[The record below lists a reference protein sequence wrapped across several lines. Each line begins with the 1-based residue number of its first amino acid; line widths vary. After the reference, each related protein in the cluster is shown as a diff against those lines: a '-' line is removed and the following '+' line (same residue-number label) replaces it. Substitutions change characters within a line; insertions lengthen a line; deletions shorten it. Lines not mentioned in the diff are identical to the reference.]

1 MVEICIKIRII
12 LVNRYLYSMIEFKF
26 TSFPIIETERL
37 ILREHTL
44 NDLPEL
50 FELRSNTQIME
61 NIDKAGFIDMSEAVA
76 QYERMKNGYETSTG
90 ISWGV
95 TLKDGND
102 KVIAG
107 CGLWRIVREHYRAE
121 IGYAALPQY
130 WNQGIISEAI
140 KAVCDFGFNTIGIHS
155 IEANLN
161 PGNIRSARVL
171 EKNGFVKEGY
181 FKQNHFFEGKFI
193 DTLTYGKVKPI

>member
-1 MVEICIKIRII
+1 
-12 LVNRYLYSMIEFKF
+12 MIEFNF
-26 TSFPIIETERL
+26 TSFPTIETERL

-44 NDLPEL
+44 NDLPQL
-50 FELRSNTQIME
+50 FELRSNEQIMK
-61 NIDKAGFIDMSEAVA
+61 NIDKKGFVDMSEAME
-76 QYERMKNGYETSTG
+76 QLEKMKNGYETSTG

-95 TLKDGND
+95 TLKNGDNQL
-102 KVIAG
+102 IAG

-121 IGYAALPQY
+121 IGYAVLPAY

-140 KAVCDFGFNTIGIHS
+140 KAVCDFGFNRIGIHS

-161 PGNIRSARVL
+161 PENIRSARVL

-181 FKQNHFFEGKFI
+181 FKQNHFHEGKFI
-193 DTLTYGKVKPI
+193 DTLTYGKVKEL